1 VHPADHGKA
10 IAMRANA
17 LAAPQTYSCE
27 LRLRRH
33 DGRYVWFLN
42 RAVPE
47 LQADGTV
54 ECWIGS
60 LTDISQQKDA
70 ELELR
75 ASEQRLRLGLGVA
88 RVAISEIDYIEEVH
102 RLSAEMAA
110 LFGFG
115 EEAVTLPR
123 EVVRH
128 RLHPEDR
135 ELLDARNAATLLE
148 GAPAWFELDH
158 RLLLPDGKTR
168 CIRIR
173 KLNLIE
179 GQGAHKRKTGS
190 IMAAFDITDS
200 KAAEAALKQ
209 TAEMLRLGVGVARL
223 GLLDIDYGAS
233 SIHLSDEAARM
244 YGLGEEATTVPAE
257 VVHRRT
263 HPDDLVELIR
273 RSDALT
279 PARSNWLEIEY
290 RILLPQGGTRWV
302 RAWKTVQFDGEGPTA
317 RAVRAIVA
325 FLDVTDGRRAEQ
337 GAREAAR
344 RFRELAG
351 GIAHDFNNLLTS
363 VLLHASL
370 AERAAKEPEVKR
382 SLQTILQAAQTAAG
396 ITSGLVTLSE
406 RPTPPTEA
414 VDINQRVKRVVQLSE
429 PTLRPDVEV
438 VLQLAEGEV
447 RVLMNAAQCDQ
458 IVLNLVINAREAMP
472 SGGRLTIATAVIERP
487 GIGTTEPARCARL
500 TVADTGPGM
509 PAEAMQHIFEPYFT
523 TKRNSGGRGLGLAIL
538 DAIVTNHGGKV
549 SVQSTAVT
557 GTCFEVLLPCL
568 ESAAPDSAPA
578 SETGTEPVSHG
589 LRTILLAED
598 DEKIRDVLQQLLSRQ
613 GFYVLACADGQ
624 HALELAEGLQGKI
637 DLLISDIRMPRMDG
651 VSLAH
656 TLVQTRPDLK
666 VLLISGH
673 LGDSNISLQAV
684 RPEWTLLRK
693 PFQLQDFLQKIVGLM
708 NASAIGPESSPSIDS

>member
-233 SIHLSDEAARM
+233 SIHLSDESFIAEPTLTISSNSSGAA
-244 YGLGEEATTVPAE
+244 
-257 VVHRRT
+257 T
-263 HPDDLVELIR
+263 HLLPLAPIGW
-273 RSDALT
+273 
-279 PARSNWLEIEY
+279 RSNTASFF
-290 RILLPQGGTRWV
+290 RK
-302 RAWKTVQFDGEGPTA
+302 AAHDGCAPGRPFNSTA
-317 RAVRAIVA
+317 RARRPALCAPSSHFSMSRMAAVPSKARA
-325 FLDVTDGRRAEQ
+325 
-337 GAREAAR
+337 
-344 RFRELAG
+344 
-351 GIAHDFNNLLTS
+351 
-363 VLLHASL
+363 
-370 AERAAKEPEVKR
+370 K
-382 SLQTILQAAQTAAG
+382 
-396 ITSGLVTLSE
+396 
-406 RPTPPTEA
+406 
-414 VDINQRVKRVVQLSE
+414 QR
-429 PTLRPDVEV
+429 D
-438 VLQLAEGEV
+438 
-447 RVLMNAAQCDQ
+447 
-458 IVLNLVINAREAMP
+458 
-472 SGGRLTIATAVIERP
+472 
-487 GIGTTEPARCARL
+487 
-500 TVADTGPGM
+500 
-509 PAEAMQHIFEPYFT
+509 
-523 TKRNSGGRGLGLAIL
+523 
-538 DAIVTNHGGKV
+538 
-549 SVQSTAVT
+549 
-557 GTCFEVLLPCL
+557 
-568 ESAAPDSAPA
+568 DSA
-578 SETGTEPVSHG
+578 
-589 LRTILLAED
+589 
-598 DEKIRDVLQQLLSRQ
+598 
-613 GFYVLACADGQ
+613 
-624 HALELAEGLQGKI
+624 
-637 DLLISDIRMPRMDG
+637 
-651 VSLAH
+651 
-656 TLVQTRPDLK
+656 
-666 VLLISGH
+666 
-673 LGDSNISLQAV
+673 N
-684 RPEWTLLRK
+684 
-693 PFQLQDFLQKIVGLM
+693 
-708 NASAIGPESSPSIDS
+708 